1 MVQLHSYPCIHKMNT
16 LNLAL
21 TRFNILKSGGTSK
34 NNEYKKSVQIQLEIM
49 VSSTA
54 DSPHND
60 SHRHTENLYILTA
73 YPLTGWL

>member
-34 NNEYKKSVQIQLEIM
+34 NNEHKLICPIQ
-49 VSSTA
+49 SKN
-54 DSPHND
+54 HGQF
-60 SHRHTENLYILTA
+60 HRQFPA
-73 YPLTGWL
+73 